1 MTDPLALL
9 DALEAA
15 VPGPSASVRLTFAR
29 LRQGIAAQKGRL
41 AALERERS
49 GLFTLLRRS
58 AALAEPRGAEVLAA
72 EMLDVL
78 VAHCRA
84 ERGAVGLLP
93 PEGRWR
99 FLAARSMRGADLD
112 APDALV
118 SRSVVEHAL
127 KTLDVV
133 LSRDALAGDHAR
145 EASVQALQI
154 RSVMCV
160 PLVREGRALG
170 FVYLDHRGATDR
182 FDADTVETVRACAPL
197 FSVALDRA
205 LREPSAD
212 AAPLPGVLT
221 RSDIFAAQLR
231 ALARVA
237 PFDVPVLFFGETG
250 SGKGHIARQ
259 IHAVSPRARG
269 PFVHVNTA
277 ALPESLVE
285 SELFGVEAGAYTGA
299 RASRAGRF
307 EQAGGGT
314 LFLDEIDSMPLAVQA
329 KLLVVL
335 QERVVTRLGGTRTYA
350 VDVRVVAA
358 MGRPPQQAVAEGKL
372 REDLYYRLGVVT
384 VRVPALRERP
394 EDLELMAAHALAR
407 ARERH
412 GLPPLALAPAALEQA
427 RAHPWPGNVR
437 ELENTLELAALLAE
451 DGVIR
456 SLPLGRVPDAPP
468 TDPDEQAWERRMV
481 ITRDEFQRVWA
492 ECDGDAREVAVRLG
506 VAVRSVYRMRRRHE
520 RAEQ

>member
-9 DALEAA
+9 DTLETTVTDRSPAA
-15 VPGPSASVRLTFAR
+15 RLAFAR
-29 LRQGIAAQKGRL
+29 LRQAIAAQRGRVTT
-41 AALERERS
+41 LERERG
-49 GLFTLLRRS
+49 GLVTLLRRS
-58 AALAEPRGAEVLAA
+58 AALAEPRPTEVITA
-72 EMLDVL
+72 EMLDLL

-84 ERGAVGLLP
+84 ERGLVGLVP
-93 PEGRWR
+93 PTGPWR
-99 FLAARSMRGADLD
+99 FVAARSMEGADLEG
-112 APDALV
+112 PDAQV
-118 SRSVVEHAL
+118 SRSVVENAL
-127 KTLDVV
+127 QSQDVV
-133 LSRDALAGDHAR
+133 LSRDALSDTLAR
-145 EASVQALQI
+145 EASVQALRI

-160 PLVREGRALG
+160 PLTREGRVIG

-182 FDADTVETVRACAPL
+182 FDAHTVETVRACAPL
-197 FSVALDRA
+197 LSVALDRA
-205 LREPSAD
+205 LRQPPAQ

-221 RSDIFAAQLR
+221 CSEPFAAQLR

-237 PFDVPVLFFGETG
+237 PFDVPVLLYGETG

-259 IHAVSPRARG
+259 VHAGSPRAEG

-299 RASRAGRF
+299 RTSRPGRF
-307 EQAGGGT
+307 EQAAGGT

-329 KLLVVL
+329 KLLVAL
-335 QERVVTRLGGTRTYA
+335 QERVVTRLGGTRTHP
-350 VDVRVVAA
+350 VDVRVLAA
-358 MGRPPQQAVAEGKL
+358 MGRTPEQALAERRL

-407 ARERH
+407 ARDRH
-412 GLPPLALAPAALEQA
+412 GLPPLTLGPGVLDQL
-427 RAHPWPGNVR
+427 RRHSWPGNVR

-451 DGVIR
+451 DGVVTQ
-456 SLPLGRVPDAPP
+456 LPIGRLPAAPEPDPEGQQP
-468 TDPDEQAWERRMV
+468 WERRMV
-481 ITRDEFQRVWA
+481 ITRDEFQRVWT
-492 ECDGDAREVAVRLG
+492 ECDGDANAVAVRLG

-520 RAEQ
+520 RG

>member
-9 DALEAA
+9 EALEAA
-15 VPGPSASVRLTFAR
+15 VPDRSPELRLAFAR

-41 AALERERS
+41 TALERERHALVS
-49 GLFTLLRRS
+49 LLRRS
-58 AALAEPRGAEVLAA
+58 AALAEARGTESLAA
-72 EMLDVL
+72 EMLDLL

-84 ERGAVGLLP
+84 ERGLIGLLP
-93 PEGRWR
+93 PEGPWR
-99 FLAARSMRGADLD
+99 VLAARSMRGADLD
-112 APDALV
+112 GPEARV
-118 SRSVVEHAL
+118 SRSVVQGAL
-127 KTLDVV
+127 EALDVV
-133 LSRDALAGDHAR
+133 LSRDALTGELGH
-145 EASVQALQI
+145 EASVQALNI

-160 PLVREGRALG
+160 PLAREGRALG

-182 FDADTVETVRACAPL
+182 FDEHTVETVRACAPL
-197 FSVALDRA
+197 LSVALDRA
-205 LREPSAD
+205 LREPVAEG
-212 AAPLPGVLT
+212 APLPGVLT
-221 RSDIFAAQLR
+221 RSEPFAAQLR

-237 PFDVPVLFFGETG
+237 PFDVPVLLYGETG

-259 IHAVSPRARG
+259 VHAVSPRSRG

-299 RASRAGRF
+299 RTSRPGRF
-307 EQAGGGT
+307 EQAAGGT

-329 KLLVVL
+329 KLLVAL
-335 QERVVTRLGGTRTYA
+335 QERVVTRLGGTRAQA
-350 VDVRVVAA
+350 VDVRVIAA
-358 MGRPPQQAVAEGKL
+358 MGRTPQQAIADGRL

-384 VRVPALRERP
+384 VRVPALRERT
-394 EDLELMAAHALAR
+394 EDLELMAGHALAR

-412 GLPPLALAPAALEQA
+412 GLPPVFLSEEALRQIAA
-427 RAHPWPGNVR
+427 HGWPGNVR

-451 DGVIR
+451 DGVIA
-456 SLPLGRVPDAPP
+456 SLPVGRLPTAPP
-468 TDPDEQAWERRMV
+468 PEPEEQPWERRMV
-481 ITRDEFQRVWA
+481 ITREEFQRVWT

-520 RAEQ
+520 RAE